1 MTQDEYPT
9 HDAIALA
16 ALVGEGEVSATEL
29 LDAART
35 RAAEVNPQIN
45 AICRPMDPEA
55 DARVQERL
63 DGPFAGVPFLLKD
76 LHQDV
81 AGIPTSSG
89 CRALA
94 DHPAEHTATVV
105 ARWMGAGLVV
115 FGKTSTPE
123 FGAKGVTEPKLFGPT
138 RNPWNLGRTPGGS
151 SGGAAAAVAAGIV
164 PVAAASD
171 GGGSIRIPA
180 ACTGLFGFKAGRG
193 LIPHGPAS
201 SEPLLGLGTDGVVAR
216 SVRDSAAMLDILAGP
231 DAVSAYAPAVSPTPY
246 ADELGRD
253 PGRLRIGYTAALD
266 VRDAPHREA
275 VRAVE
280 DAAALLEELGHEVEE
295 VDAPHDDGQLA
306 RDFML
311 LWRVHQAWLV
321 ARAKEITGA
330 GDEGFEQDTLIL
342 AALGRATPAVEVH
355 AAQERRSEHIAAL
368 ARLHETHD
376 LLLTPA
382 LGEPPIEIGALDT
395 GPLQRV
401 GAELLLRT
409 RTAGSLRHLG
419 ITDEV
424 VRTSLSWVPYTQLA
438 NLTGRPA
445 MSVPLHWTHN
455 DLPLGVQFVA
465 SLGEEG
471 TLLRL
476 AAQLERARPWADRR
490 PPLWP
495 ASETSGGVETVS
507 SGRSDRL
514 HHHADYADAD
524 D

>member
-1 MTQDEYPT
+1 MGSISVCGAVAALTNCRAMTRDEYQG
-9 HDAIALA
+9 HDATALA
-16 ALVGEGEVSATEL
+16 ALVAGGEVTAVEL
-29 LDAART
+29 LDAARA
-35 RAAEVNPQIN
+35 RAAEVNPRIN

-55 DARVQERL
+55 DARVEERL
-63 DGPFAGVPFLLKD
+63 EGPFAGVPFLLKD

-105 ARWMGAGLVV
+105 ERWLAAGLVV
-115 FGKTSTPE
+115 FGKTNTPE
-123 FGAKGVTEPKLFGPT
+123 FGAKGVTEPKLFGAT
-138 RNPWNLGRTPGGS
+138 RNPWDLGRTPGGS

-180 ACTGLFGFKAGRG
+180 ACTGLFGLKAGRG
-193 LIPHGPAS
+193 LVPHGPGA
-201 SEPLLGLGTDGVVAR
+201 SEPLLGLATDGVIAR
-216 SVRDSAAMLDILAGP
+216 SVRDSAAMLDILAGA
-231 DAVSAYAPAVSPTPY
+231 DAVSPYAPAVSQTPY
-246 ADELGRD
+246 ADELDRE
-253 PGRLRIGYTAALD
+253 PGRLRIAYTAASK
-266 VRDAPHREA
+266 VRDAPHPEA

-280 DAAALLEELGHEVEE
+280 DAAALLEALGHEVEE
-295 VDAPHDDGQLA
+295 VDPPHDDEQLA
-306 RDFML
+306 RDFMV

-321 ARAKEITGA
+321 ERVKEITGA
-330 GDEGFEQDTLIL
+330 GDEGFEQDTLVL
-342 AALGRATPAVEVH
+342 AALGRATPAVDAH
-355 AAQERRSEHIAAL
+355 AAQERRSEHVAAL

-401 GAELLLRT
+401 GAEVLLRT
-409 RTAGSLRHLG
+409 GTAGNLRHLG

-445 MSVPLHWTHN
+445 MSVPLHWTSDN
-455 DLPLGVQFVA
+455 LPLGVQFVA
-465 SLGEEG
+465 RPGEEG
-471 TLLRL
+471 RLLRL
-476 AAQLERARPWADRR
+476 AAELERARPWAERR
-490 PPLWP
+490 APLWP
-495 ASETSGGVETVS
+495 AEV
-507 SGRSDRL
+507 DR
-514 HHHADYADAD
+514 
-524 D
+524 